1 MRFFWLVCSLCFVF
15 FLHLYWRLLSQA
27 RWAEISRTICRE
39 VSSQDY
45 VQAGR
50 TFHHMTPEMWHYI
63 GLGYRKRNVRFFD
76 SCYKGTG
83 CHTKRWALG
92 LVWGLSLVAQIVK
105 NPSAMLGTQ
114 VPSPGEGNSNPLQ
127 YPCLKNP
134 MDRGA
139 LWATVHGGHKESDST
154 AQTFKLTLR
163 SISLA
168 LYIKLTQATGIV
180 CLL

>member
-1 MRFFWLVCSLCFVF
+1 MRFFWLVCSLCFVL

-27 RWAEISRTICRE
+27 GWAEISRTICRE
-39 VSSQDY
+39 VSSEDY

-83 CHTKRWALG
+83 CHTKWWTLG

-105 NPSAMLGTQ
+105 NPFAMLGTH
-114 VPSPGEGNSNPLQ
+114 VPSPGEDPLEKGIATHSSILAWRIPWTEELGGLQ
-127 YPCLKNP
+127 SMGVTKSKTQLSRLSGLLWEASLLPC
-134 MDRGA
+134 
-139 LWATVHGGHKESDST
+139 
-154 AQTFKLTLR
+154 TL
-163 SISLA
+163 S
-168 LYIKLTQATGIV
+168 
-180 CLL
+180 